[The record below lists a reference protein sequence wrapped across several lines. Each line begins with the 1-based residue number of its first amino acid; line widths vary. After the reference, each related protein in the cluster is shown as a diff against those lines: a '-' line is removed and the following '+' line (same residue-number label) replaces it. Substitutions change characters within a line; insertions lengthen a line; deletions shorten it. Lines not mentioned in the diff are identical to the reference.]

1 MGGELGMGCC
11 STFERAAEQQF
22 NAKKAA
28 DELKRYRAKGPGPTT
43 RLLVE
48 GIVKSGVMSGT
59 VLDVGSGIGS
69 LTFTLLERGATGAIT
84 VDASI
89 AYLQRAQEEAEQRG
103 CAAAVRFVHADF
115 VESASRLPV
124 ASIVTL
130 DRVVCCYPFCERLL
144 SAALEH
150 AERCLAMSYPHD
162 RWYVRLGI
170 MLENVQR
177 RLSRNSF
184 RTYVHPVKQMEA
196 SIARAGFRLSSRQ
209 QTWMWSADVYVRQS
223 RGGG

>member
-115 VESASRLPV
+115 VESASRMSSVGSHEIRSGPTCIQSSRWRHQSREPGSDYAVASKPGCGPLTSMCGNPV
-124 ASIVTL
+124 AA
-130 DRVVCCYPFCERLL
+130 DRTRTRTVSRRND
-144 SAALEH
+144 SA
-150 AERCLAMSYPHD
+150 
-162 RWYVRLGI
+162 
-170 MLENVQR
+170 
-177 RLSRNSF
+177 NSGS
-184 RTYVHPVKQMEA
+184 E
-196 SIARAGFRLSSRQ
+196 
-209 QTWMWSADVYVRQS
+209 
-223 RGGG
+223 